1 MVKLLKFHGL
11 TALAL
16 LNLSA
21 AVKAEP
27 VTLPISG
34 GYSTTFSVSIC
45 LNPDCTQIRSP
56 IDGSGTVNF
65 NGVTYNNVGVAIDQ
79 VFNVTTGAI
88 TGTATFTLPNG
99 DRLFTTH
106 AGQLN
111 QLVGNVGSF
120 GGAFTLT
127 GGTGVFA
134 NLVGVVPYT
143 GSVTFTGPTS
153 GTGRVTFGGDVSA
166 VPEPATL
173 LLLGTGLAGMAA
185 GLRRRRRSSF
195 LP

>member
-1 MVKLLKFHGL
+1 MAKLLKLHGL
-11 TALAL
+11 IALAL
-16 LNLSA
+16 LSLSA
-21 AVKAEP
+21 AVKADP
-27 VTLPISG
+27 VTLSISG
-34 GYSTTFSVSIC
+34 GYDTTFSVGNC
-45 LNPDCTQIRSP
+45 LNPACTRIQSP
-56 IDGSGTVNF
+56 IDGFGTVTF
-65 NGVTYNNVGVAIDQ
+65 NGTTYNNVVVAIDQ
-79 VFNVTTGAI
+79 IFDSTTGAI

-99 DRLFTTH
+99 DRLLTTH
-106 AGQLN
+106 TGQLN

-134 NLVGVVPYT
+134 NLIGVVPYT

-173 LLLGTGLAGMAA
+173 LLLGTGLAGVVTR
-185 GLRRRRRSSF
+185 LRRRRRN
-195 LP
+195 LPSP